1 MIRRIAFTCILLA
14 TATTPARAG
23 VVNPDISIVG
33 QPFIRWTDE
42 PSDPAHKRPTL
53 NLGEVEGVFD
63 AYLNPYAHGTFI
75 LSIADGGVDVEEG
88 YFQLLRGLPGGL
100 TVKGGKY
107 RAGFG
112 KMNPQHPHAVPF
124 AERFRVLAAYLPGG
138 ETLNETGVSL
148 SERIPIPGDFSL
160 TATGDWLQGDSYR
173 IDRGP
178 SGASNDPLELNP
190 EADRGSEPRPAVL
203 GRLAGFGQIGDRS
216 GYELGL
222 SATEGTNNVAAGART
237 LVIGGDA
244 KLKLWSGPVSYLVL
258 QGEVR
263 HLNRDDAGWDST
275 VAAYATTKATGTG
288 GYFYADYNF
297 KIRYNVGAG
306 FERFQD
312 PTPDQTSNTAF
323 KVFAGYSLLE
333 ETTAFRLDWDHFSPG
348 TPTGA
353 AVAPPD
359 VNTVTMRVIFSM
371 GPHKAHQF

>member
-1 MIRRIAFTCILLA
+1 MIRRIAFTLMVLT
-14 TATTPARAG
+14 TAATPALAG
-23 VVNPDISIVG
+23 VVNPDISMVG
-33 QPFIRWTDE
+33 QPFIRWTDDDT
-42 PSDPAHKRPTL
+42 DPTHKRPTL

-75 LSIADGGVDVEEG
+75 LSIADGGVEVEEG

-100 TVKGGKY
+100 TIKGGKY

-112 KMNPQHPHAVPF
+112 KLNPQHPHAVPF
-124 AERFRVLAAYLPGG
+124 AERFRVLGYLPGD
-138 ETLNETGVSL
+138 EALNETGVSL
-148 SERIPIPGDFSL
+148 SERIPVPGDFSL
-160 TATGDWLQGDSYR
+160 TASADWLQGDSYR
-173 IDRGP
+173 IERASSGDP
-178 SGASNDPLELNP
+178 SDPLETNP
-190 EADRGSEPRPAVL
+190 GADRGEEPRPAVL
-203 GRLAGFGQIGDRS
+203 GRIAGFGQISDRS
-216 GYELGL
+216 GYELGV
-222 SATEGTNNVAAGART
+222 SATQGTNNVAAGART
-237 LVIGGDA
+237 RVIGGDA
-244 KLKLWSGPVSYLVL
+244 KFKLWTGAFSYLIL
-258 QGEVR
+258 QGEVL
-263 HLNRDDAGWDST
+263 HLDRDDAGWDPT
-275 VAAYATTKATGTG
+275 AVAYETTKAKATG

-348 TPTGA
+348 TPTGVT
-353 AVAPPD
+353 VAPPD